1 MESNNKGHYI
11 TKDILDKVDYI
22 LNKKKEDQ
30 TANDLLFKFQ
40 LKIFFVSK
48 DAHYEFAFD
57 NKSHMAIVI
66 AKIVEVLYSVFLMP
80 KAQRESLY
88 NKSVYDIKE
97 KNFLTKLIE
106 LQKVE
111 SFDIPFETNK
121 HKDLFKIISDA
132 LDAKEI
138 YSLSDYIDSVFLNL
152 SFLPGLRLLLKYHLF
167 SLITTYYLSPVKIL
181 LDFNEFEINIS
192 DEFSLNLI
200 LELFQNKQRDF
211 DSIIKSIIILNY
223 NSFIKSA
230 KDYNIDEILNAIKS
244 IEKKVKKI
252 DNIGNLSLCVEKI
265 IAILMDELYR
275 QKHHKKKRK
284 NQKKKINEIVQ
295 KKDEK
300 KTKEESQKKLDK
312 SIISNNEISEIKN
325 NKPINE
331 IIVKNDDENNVNN
344 IQPNKIFINQT
355 KEINNYFNNIFGFL
369 NTNNMGNENI
379 KNEIQNLQKL
389 MANILEDN
397 KKMNEKIEKMGQNI
411 LNLNEENK
419 MQNEEIQLQKK
430 EIQLHKE
437 NISKLERKNEVQEQ
451 ELTDLKES
459 FDYLKCECQ
468 DMKESLGNIQ
478 CRDLAKNFL
487 RVFGTL
493 LTDDDWSYIR
503 KNKNEKGKIIAK
515 RIKELYPKANKKKYK
530 IIKNMVENSSD
541 LIQQGNDLA
550 HNVTLDKY
558 NEEIQDYKEEK
569 GIKTL
574 ESPLAFCFLISMG
587 IADNLFDDAYS
598 FLIQFFDK
606 NLKAFD
612 GIEFLDL
619 YFK

>member
-1 MESNNKGHYI
+1 
-11 TKDILDKVDYI
+11 
-22 LNKKKEDQ
+22 
-30 TANDLLFKFQ
+30 
-40 LKIFFVSK
+40 
-48 DAHYEFAFD
+48 
-57 NKSHMAIVI
+57 
-66 AKIVEVLYSVFLMP
+66 
-80 KAQRESLY
+80 
-88 NKSVYDIKE
+88 
-97 KNFLTKLIE
+97 
-106 LQKVE
+106 
-111 SFDIPFETNK
+111 
-121 HKDLFKIISDA
+121 
-132 LDAKEI
+132 
-138 YSLSDYIDSVFLNL
+138 
-152 SFLPGLRLLLKYHLF
+152 
-167 SLITTYYLSPVKIL
+167 
-181 LDFNEFEINIS
+181 
-192 DEFSLNLI
+192 
-200 LELFQNKQRDF
+200 
-211 DSIIKSIIILNY
+211 
-223 NSFIKSA
+223 
-230 KDYNIDEILNAIKS
+230 
-244 IEKKVKKI
+244 
-252 DNIGNLSLCVEKI
+252 
-265 IAILMDELYR
+265 
-275 QKHHKKKRK
+275 
-284 NQKKKINEIVQ
+284 
-295 KKDEK
+295 
-300 KTKEESQKKLDK
+300 
-312 SIISNNEISEIKN
+312 
-325 NKPINE
+325 
-331 IIVKNDDENNVNN
+331 
-344 IQPNKIFINQT
+344 
-355 KEINNYFNNIFGFL
+355 
-369 NTNNMGNENI
+369 MGNENI
-379 KNEIQNLQKL
+379 KNEVQNLQKL

-437 NISKLERKNEVQEQ
+437 NISKLEQ

-468 DMKESLGNIQ
+468 DMKESLSNIQ

-550 HNVTLDKY
+550 YNVTLDKY

-574 ESPLAFCFLISMG
+574 ESPLAFCFLISIG